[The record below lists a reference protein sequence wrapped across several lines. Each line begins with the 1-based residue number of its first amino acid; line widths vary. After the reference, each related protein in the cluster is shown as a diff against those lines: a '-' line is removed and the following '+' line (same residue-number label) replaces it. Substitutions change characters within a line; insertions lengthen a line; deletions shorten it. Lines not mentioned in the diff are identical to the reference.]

1 MQSKLLA
8 KSQTWLLANME
19 SILHWNIFVT
29 TSFELCAQLAIVF
42 TEQNIELNFIF
53 LKLNI
58 ALYFSSCCISQTKHC
73 TPHAKH
79 CVSQV
84 ASIPGRVY
92 S

>member
-42 TEQNIELNFIF
+42 TEQNIKLNCVF

-58 ALYFSSCCISQTKHC
+58 EHCFVLLKLLYFTN
-73 TPHAKH
+73 
-79 CVSQV
+79 
-84 ASIPGRVY
+84 
-92 S
+92 

>member
-42 TEQNIELNFIF
+42 TEQNIELNFVF

-58 ALYFSSCCISQTKHC
+58 EHCFVLLMMLYFTNQTLYSSC
-73 TPHAKH
+73 
-79 CVSQV
+79 
-84 ASIPGRVY
+84 
-92 S
+92 

>member
-42 TEQNIELNFIF
+42 TEQNIELNFVF

-58 ALYFSSCCISQTKHC
+58 EHCFVLLKLLYFWS
-73 TPHAKH
+73 
-79 CVSQV
+79 
-84 ASIPGRVY
+84 
-92 S
+92 

>member
-29 TSFELCAQLAIVF
+29 SFELCAQLAIVF
-42 TEQNIELNFIF
+42 TEQNIELNFVF

-58 ALYFSSCCISQTKHC
+58 EHCFVLLKLFYFWS
-73 TPHAKH
+73 
-79 CVSQV
+79 
-84 ASIPGRVY
+84 
-92 S
+92 

>member
-1 MQSKLLA
+1 
-8 KSQTWLLANME
+8 ME
-19 SILHWNIFVT
+19 SILHWEIFVT

-42 TEQNIELNFIF
+42 TEQNIELNFVF

-58 ALYFSSCCISQTKHC
+58 ALYFSSCCISQIKHCTSHAEHC